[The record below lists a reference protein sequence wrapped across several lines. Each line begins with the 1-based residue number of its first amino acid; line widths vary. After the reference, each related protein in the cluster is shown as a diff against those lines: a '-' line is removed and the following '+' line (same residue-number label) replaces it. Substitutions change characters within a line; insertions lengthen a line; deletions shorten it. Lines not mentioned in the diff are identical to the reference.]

1 MATLNINIKD
11 ALLTKEID
19 AVAAMNGWTETI
31 PNPAYV
37 EGGTEPQ
44 TIPNITKDAF
54 FKKQIKAWARN
65 QAVEYA
71 NRVAIKTVT
80 ASVEEDN

>member
-1 MATLNINIKD
+1 MATIN
-11 ALLTKEID
+11 LTIRDSLYAKELD

-31 PNPAYV
+31 PDPANP
-37 EGGTEPQ
+37 EQ
-44 TIPNITKDAF
+44 TIPNITKEQF

-71 NRVAIKTVT
+71 ARVAMQT
-80 ASVEEDN
+80 ATAGVEGDN

>member
-1 MATLNINIKD
+1 MAQISLTIRD
-11 ALLTKEID
+11 SLLAKEVE

-31 PNPAYV
+31 PDPDNP
-37 EGGTEPQ
+37 EQ
-44 TIPNITKDAF
+44 TIPNITKEVF

-71 NRVAIKTVT
+71 NRTALAAVT
-80 ASVEEDN
+80 MEADGA